1 MVKFEKKEKKKN
13 IVKGRVVREISK
25 GFGKCKID

>member
-1 MVKFEKKEKKKN
+1 MVKFEKKEKKKS
-13 IVKGRVVREISK
+13 IVKGREISK